1 MRPLMASHDR
11 VKVAVLGASGYSG
24 IEAVRLLASHPFV
37 ELSVLT
43 SEHYAGR
50 EVAEV
55 YRHLAGIDLP
65 PFEELRPDLLAGRAE
80 VVISCLPEHVGTAT
94 IAELVACGTKVI
106 DVSTDFRL
114 KDPGAYRQTYGID
127 HPAPDLLQK
136 AVYGLSEFNRR
147 ELREAELVA
156 NPGCYPTGAL
166 LGILPLI
173 RRDLIDPS
181 SIVID
186 AKSGTTGARRQAAV
200 EQLFAEVNENF
211 RAYKVGNHRHTPEM
225 EQEIGFAL
233 GREVAIMFVPH
244 LLPVTRGILT
254 SIFMRPR
261 NGTTEQDVRATFETS
276 FAKSHFV
283 RILKPGMLPELKNVR
298 ATNFCEIA
306 FVLERRSQTLCVLT
320 AIDNLGKGA
329 AGQAVQNLNLM
340 LGYDEAAGLLAPA
353 PVP

>member
-1 MRPLMASHDR
+1 MASHDR

-24 IEAVRLLASHPFV
+24 IEAVRILAGHPFV
-37 ELSVLT
+37 ELAALT

-65 PFEELRPDLLAGRAE
+65 PFEELRLDLIRGRAE
-80 VVISCLPEHVGTAT
+80 IVISCLPERVGAP
-94 IAELVACGTKVI
+94 ILAELIQAGIKAI
-106 DVSTDFRL
+106 DVSADFRL
-114 KDPGAYRQTYGID
+114 KDPAAYRQTYGAD
-127 HPAPDLLQK
+127 HPAPAMLK
-136 AVYGLSEFNRR
+136 EAVYGLSEFHRR
-147 ELREAELVA
+147 ELREARIVA

-166 LGILPLI
+166 LGLLPLI
-173 RRDLIDPS
+173 RRDLIDPA

-186 AKSGTTGARRQAAV
+186 AKSGTTGARRQAAI

-211 RAYKVGNHRHTPEM
+211 RAYKIGNHRHTPEI
-225 EQEIGFAL
+225 EQEIGIAL
-233 GREVAIMFVPH
+233 GREVAVMFVPH
-244 LLPVTRGILT
+244 LLPVTRGILS

-261 NGTTEQDVRATFETS
+261 AGTTEQDVRDAFEAS
-276 FAKSHFV
+276 FAKSRFI
-283 RILKPGMLPELKNVR
+283 RLLKPGELPELKNVR

-306 FVLERRSQTLCVLT
+306 FVLERRTQTLCVLT

-340 LGYDEAAGLLAPA
+340 LGYDEAAGLLAAA

>member
-1 MRPLMASHDR
+1 MASHDR
-11 VKVAVLGASGYSG
+11 VRAAVLGASGYSG
-24 IEAVRLLASHPFV
+24 IEAVRILAGHPFV
-37 ELSVLT
+37 ELVALT

-55 YRHLAGIDLP
+55 YRHMTGVDLP
-65 PFEELRPDLLAGRAE
+65 PFEELRADLIRGRAE
-80 VVISCLPEHVGTAT
+80 IVISCLPERVGAPILADLTQAG
-94 IAELVACGTKVI
+94 IKVI
-106 DVSTDFRL
+106 DVSADFRL
-114 KDPGAYRQTYGID
+114 KDPAAYRQTYGAD
-127 HPAPDLLQK
+127 HPAPALLK
-136 AVYGLSEFNRR
+136 EAVYGLSEFHRR
-147 ELREAELVA
+147 ELREARIVA

-166 LGILPLI
+166 LGLLPLI
-173 RRDLIDPS
+173 RRDLIDPA

-211 RAYKVGNHRHTPEM
+211 RPYKICNHRHTPEM
-225 EQEIGFAL
+225 EQEIGAAL
-233 GREVAIMFVPH
+233 GREVAVMFVPH
-244 LLPVTRGILT
+244 LLPVTRGILS

-261 NGTTEQDVRATFETS
+261 AGTTEQDVRDAFEAS
-276 FAKSHFV
+276 FAKSRFI
-283 RILKPGMLPELKNVR
+283 RLLKPGELPELKNVR

-306 FVLERRSQTLCVLT
+306 FVLERRTQTLCVLT

-340 LGYDEAAGLLAPA
+340 LGYDEAAGLLAAA

>member
-1 MRPLMASHDR
+1 MHRLMASHDR

-24 IEAVRLLASHPFV
+24 IEAVRLLAAHPFV

-50 EVAEV
+50 EIAEV

-65 PFEELRPDLLAGRAE
+65 PFEELRPDLLNGRAE
-80 VVISCLPEHVGTAT
+80 IVFSCLPETVGAK
-94 IAELVACGTKVI
+94 IVAELLNCGIKVI
-106 DVSTDFRL
+106 DLSADFRL
-114 KDPGAYRQTYGID
+114 KDAAAYRQTYAAD
-127 HPAPDLLQK
+127 HPAPFLLEE

-147 ELREAELVA
+147 ELREARLVA

-211 RAYKVGNHRHTPEM
+211 RAYKVGNHRHTPEI

-244 LLPVTRGILT
+244 LLPVTRGIMT

-261 NGTTEQDVRATFETS
+261 SGTTEHDVRATFETS
-276 FAKSHFV
+276 FAKSRFV
-283 RILKPGMLPELKNVR
+283 RVLKPGELPELKNVR
-298 ATNFCEIA
+298 ATNLCEIA

-340 LGYDEAAGLLAPA
+340 MGYDEAAGLLAAA

>member
-1 MRPLMASHDR
+1 MPSSDR
-11 VKVAVLGASGYSG
+11 VRVGVLGATGYSG
-24 IEAVRLLASHPFV
+24 IEAVRILAGHPFV

-55 YRHLAGIDLP
+55 YRHMAGIDLP
-65 PFEELRPDLLAGRAE
+65 PFEELRPDLIRGRAE
-80 VVISCLPEHVGTAT
+80 VVLSCLPEKVGTAVL
-94 IAELVACGTKVI
+94 AELVESGVKVV
-106 DVSTDFRL
+106 DLSADFRL
-114 KDPGAYRQTYGID
+114 KDPASYRATYGVE
-127 HPAPDLLQK
+127 HPMPALLRE
-136 AVYGLSEFNRR
+136 AVYGLTEFHRQ
-147 ELREAELVA
+147 ELREAHLVA

-166 LGILPLI
+166 LALLPLI
-173 RRDLIDPS
+173 RRDLIEPS

-186 AKSGTTGARRQAAV
+186 AKSGTTGARRAPAV
-200 EQLFAEVNENF
+200 DQLFAEVNENF

-225 EQEIGFAL
+225 EQEIGNLL
-233 GREVAIMFVPH
+233 GREVAVMFVPH

-261 NGTTEQDVRATFETS
+261 SGTTEQDVRNALEAS
-276 FAKSHFV
+276 FAKSRFV
-283 RILKPGMLPELKNVR
+283 RLLKGGELPELRNVR

-306 FVLERRSQTLCVLT
+306 FHLDRRTGTLLVLT

-329 AGQAVQNLNLM
+329 AGQAVQNLNVM
-340 LGYDEAAGLLAPA
+340 LGYDEAAGLLGAA

>member
-1 MRPLMASHDR
+1 MASPDK

-24 IEAVRLLASHPFV
+24 IETVRLLAGHPFV
-37 ELSVLT
+37 EPAVLT

-65 PFEELRPDLLAGRAE
+65 PFEELRADLLSGRVE
-80 VVISCLPEHVGTAT
+80 VVFSCLPERVGIGLITQ
-94 IAELVACGTKVI
+94 LVADGIKVI
-106 DVSTDFRL
+106 DLSADFRL
-114 KDPGAYRQTYGID
+114 KDASIYRQTYGAE
-127 HPAPDLLQK
+127 HPAPSLLK
-136 AVYGLSEFNRR
+136 EAVYGLSEFHRR
-147 ELREAELVA
+147 ELREARLVA

-166 LGILPLI
+166 LAILPLI
-173 RRDLIDPS
+173 RRDLIDPAS
-181 SIVID
+181 VVID

-200 EQLFAEVNENF
+200 DQLFAEVNENF

-233 GREVAIMFVPH
+233 GREVPIMFVPH

-254 SIFMRPR
+254 SVFMRPR
-261 NGTTEQDVRATFETS
+261 SGTTEHDVRAAFEES
-276 FAKSHFV
+276 FAKARFV
-283 RILKPGMLPELKNVR
+283 RILKPGELPELKNVR

-306 FVLERRSQTLCVLT
+306 FVLQRRSQTLCVLT

-329 AGQAVQNLNLM
+329 AGQAIQNLNLM

>member
-1 MRPLMASHDR
+1 MASHEK
-11 VKVAVLGASGYSG
+11 VKVAVFGASGYSG
-24 IEAVRLLASHPFV
+24 IEAVRILAGHPFV
-37 ELSVLT
+37 ELAVLT

-55 YRHLAGIDLP
+55 YRHMAGIDLP
-65 PFEELRPDLLAGRAE
+65 PFEELRPESINGRAE
-80 VVISCLPEHVGTAT
+80 VVISCLPERVGAQL
-94 IAELVACGTKVI
+94 IAACVESGIKVI
-106 DVSTDFRL
+106 DVSADFRL
-114 KDPGAYRQTYGID
+114 KDPAAYRQTYGVD
-127 HPAPDLLQK
+127 HPAPAMLK
-136 AVYGLSEFNRR
+136 EAVYGISEFHRR
-147 ELREAELVA
+147 ELREARLVA

-186 AKSGTTGARRQAAV
+186 AKSGTTGARRQAAI

-211 RAYKVGNHRHTPEM
+211 RAYKVGSHRHAPEM

-244 LLPVTRGILT
+244 LLPVTRGILS

-261 NGTTEQDVRATFETS
+261 AGTTEQDVRAAFEAS
-276 FAKSHFV
+276 FAKSRFV
-283 RILKPGMLPELKNVR
+283 RILKPGELPELRNVR

-306 FVLERRSQTLCVLT
+306 FVLERRSQTLCVIS

-329 AGQAVQNLNLM
+329 AGQAIQNLNLM
-340 LGYDEAAGLLAPA
+340 LGYDEAAGLLAAA

>member
-1 MRPLMASHDR
+1 MASHDR

-24 IEAVRLLASHPFV
+24 IEAVRILAGHPFV
-37 ELSVLT
+37 ELAALT

-55 YRHLAGIDLP
+55 YRHMAGIDLP
-65 PFEELRPDLLAGRAE
+65 PFEELRADLIRGRAE
-80 VVISCLPEHVGTAT
+80 IVISCLPERVGAP
-94 IAELVACGTKVI
+94 ILADLVQAGIKAI
-106 DVSTDFRL
+106 DVSADFRL
-114 KDPGAYRQTYGID
+114 KDPAAYRQTYGAD
-127 HPAPDLLQK
+127 HPAPAMLK
-136 AVYGLSEFNRR
+136 EAVYGLSEFHRR
-147 ELREAELVA
+147 ELREARIVA

-166 LGILPLI
+166 LGLLPLI
-173 RRDLIDPS
+173 KRDLIDPA

-186 AKSGTTGARRQAAV
+186 AKSGTTGARRQASI

-211 RAYKVGNHRHTPEM
+211 RAYKIGNHRHTPEM
-225 EQEIGFAL
+225 EQEIGATL
-233 GREVAIMFVPH
+233 GREVAVMFVPH
-244 LLPVTRGILT
+244 LLPVTRGILS

-261 NGTTEQDVRATFETS
+261 SGTTEQDVRDAFEAS
-276 FAKSHFV
+276 FAKSRFI
-283 RILKPGMLPELKNVR
+283 RLLKPGELPELRNVR

-306 FVLERRSQTLCVLT
+306 FVLERRSQTLCVIT

-340 LGYDEAAGLLAPA
+340 LGYDEAAGLLAAA